1 MSSVE
6 DKLREMGLELPP
18 PPKPLAQY
26 VPARRVGD
34 LVFTSGQVPMRDGAP
49 LCTGQ
54 VGGEVSLEQGR
65 DCARLCALNALSA
78 VKGLIGDLDAVAEVV
93 QIRGFV
99 SSAAGFGE
107 QPEVLNAASE
117 LMVGLFGEAGRHVR
131 SAVGTNVLPRNVP
144 VELEMVVRLK
154 E

>member
-1 MSSVE
+1 MPSVE

-65 DCARLCALNALSA
+65 ECARLCALNALAA
-78 VKGLIGDLDAVAEVV
+78 VSCRSGG
-93 QIRGFV
+93 
-99 SSAAGFGE
+99 SSAARR
-107 QPEVLNAASE
+107 AS
-117 LMVGLFGEAGRHVR
+117 A
-131 SAVGTNVLPRNVP
+131 SSPRC
-144 VELEMVVRLK
+144 
-154 E
+154 

>member
-49 LCTGQ
+49 LCTPYRR
-54 VGGEVSLEQGR
+54 S
-65 DCARLCALNALSA
+65 
-78 VKGLIGDLDAVAEVV
+78 
-93 QIRGFV
+93 RG
-99 SSAAGFGE
+99 
-107 QPEVLNAASE
+107 
-117 LMVGLFGEAGRHVR
+117 
-131 SAVGTNVLPRNVP
+131 
-144 VELEMVVRLK
+144 
-154 E
+154 

>member
-1 MSSVE
+1 
-6 DKLREMGLELPP
+6 
-18 PPKPLAQY
+18 
-26 VPARRVGD
+26 
-34 LVFTSGQVPMRDGAP
+34 
-49 LCTGQ
+49 
-54 VGGEVSLEQGR
+54 
-65 DCARLCALNALSA
+65 
-78 VKGLIGDLDAVAEVV
+78 V

-131 SAVGTNVLPRNVP
+131 SAVGTNVLPRNLP